1 MKSYSQYSQDLVI
14 LDEFFTNPANG
25 SKKRGG
31 FFVDVGAHDGV
42 SFSNTALMERELGW
56 TGLCF
61 EPLPERFTELQKNRT
76 AKCFQAC
83 AYNSE
88 GMVTFSAI
96 KGAPEMLSG
105 ITASY
110 DPRHVER
117 IDREVKEHSA
127 TVENITV
134 VTLRLAD
141 IFAKAGITHVDFVSV
156 DTEGSELEVL
166 EGIDFDAVTID
177 VLTIEDNYPDKSQM
191 SPVTKFMVS
200 KGYRPHLRI
209 VGDIVYVR
217 NSVVSANT
225 GGGKE
230 AQPLIDSQ

>member
-1 MKSYSQYSQDLVI
+1 MKSYSQYSQDVVI
-14 LDEFFTNPANG
+14 LNMFFRNPANG
-25 SKKRGG
+25 IEDSSYKRGG

-56 TGLCF
+56 RGLCF
-61 EPLPERFTELQKNRT
+61 EPLPERFMELQKNRT

-83 AYNSE
+83 AYNSA
-88 GMVTFSAI
+88 GTVTFSAI

-110 DPRHVER
+110 DPRHVAR
-117 IDREVKEHSA
+117 IDREVRENGG

-134 VTLRLAD
+134 ATVKLSD
-141 IFAKAGITHVDFVSV
+141 IFAQEGITHVDFLSV
-156 DTEGSELEVL
+156 DTEGSELQVL

-177 VLTIEDNYPDKSQM
+177 ILTVEENYPDQHQI
-191 SPVTKFMVS
+191 SPVTKFMLS
-200 KGYRPHLRI
+200 KGYRPHTIL

-217 NSVVSANT
+217 NGFGVNT
-225 GGGKE
+225 
-230 AQPLIDSQ
+230 L